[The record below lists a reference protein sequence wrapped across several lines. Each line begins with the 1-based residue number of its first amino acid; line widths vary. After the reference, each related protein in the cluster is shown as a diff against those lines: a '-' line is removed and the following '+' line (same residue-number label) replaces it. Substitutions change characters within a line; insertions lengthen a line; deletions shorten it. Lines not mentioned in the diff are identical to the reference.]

1 MSEKHPYFD
10 IRKPQNICT
19 ICSTSLT
26 DEPHHPSVL
35 TDVYPEPI
43 RKDYC
48 LACWKQLQD
57 KQFFSYWL
65 TKRITPPADK
75 KINRQERNDMLLR
88 LFMALYNQEDPAN
101 ATQLYLLAHL
111 LMKYKVFKW
120 LETRQGP
127 TGEDALVFEDTRT
140 GEEIFV
146 APIAITDDQIAEAKK
161 AVDSY
166 LEEELSNPSS

>member
-1 MSEKHPYFD
+1 MSDKHPYFD
-10 IRKPQNICT
+10 IRKPENTCT
-19 ICSTSLT
+19 ICGASLT
-26 DEPHHPSVL
+26 DEGHHPSAL
-35 TDVYPEPI
+35 TEVYPEPI

-48 LACWKQLQD
+48 LSCWKQLQD

-75 KINRQERNDMLLR
+75 RVNRRERNDMLLR
-88 LFMALYNQEDPAN
+88 LFMALYNQHNPAN

-120 LETRQGP
+120 LETRKSD

-140 GEEIFV
+140 GEEVFV
-146 APIAITDDQIAEAKK
+146 APISITDEEIAEAKK
-161 AVDSY
+161 AIDSY
-166 LEEELSNPSS
+166 LEEELSNPS